1 MKAMPPASTI
11 TTPSPSEGNNSANST
26 TILAACHSAF
36 QHITKGNPT
45 MERILNRIALD
56 HDLPVSVIRSEM
68 EAAIHKAAANK
79 TELFTTIF
87 GDHEPTP
94 EEFIAALAVMLDAA
108 DDAEMTY
115 AD

>member
-1 MKAMPPASTI
+1 M
-11 TTPSPSEGNNSANST
+11 E
-26 TILAACHSAF
+26 
-36 QHITKGNPT
+36 HIIY
-45 MERILNRIALD
+45 RVALE

>member
-1 MKAMPPASTI
+1 M
-11 TTPSPSEGNNSANST
+11 E
-26 TILAACHSAF
+26 
-36 QHITKGNPT
+36 HI
-45 MERILNRIALD
+45 INRVALE

-68 EAAIHKAAANK
+68 EAAIHKAANK
-79 TELFTTIF
+79 TEMFTTIF

-115 AD
+115 DD